1 MGKLSGKFIFTKCIV
16 PEAGT
21 FFNSLF
27 EKRLWHKCFPVN
39 FVEFLRTPFLQNTSG
54 RLLLFFKIYV
64 RTSFCA
70 VQFRQSPDGF
80 NLKYMSSNTRKQRKC
95 SYQVIFNE
103 AREQRKCSYQTI
115 FNEEREKENWA
126 AYYTLVEKR
135 GVFRTQSVS
144 CNTAFLWR

>member
-1 MGKLSGKFIFTKCIV
+1 MGKLSGKFIFTKCFV

-27 EKRLWHKCFPVN
+27 KKRLWHKWFPVN
-39 FVEFLRTPFLQNTSG
+39 SVEFLRTPCLQNTSG

-80 NLKYMSSNTRKQRKC
+80 NLQIHEFQHRKTKKMFLPGYFQWSAGTTKMFLPNYFQRRARKRKLSSIL
-95 SYQVIFNE
+95 YI
-103 AREQRKCSYQTI
+103 
-115 FNEEREKENWA
+115 
-126 AYYTLVEKR
+126 
-135 GVFRTQSVS
+135 TQSIS
-144 CNTAFLWR
+144 YNTAFLWR